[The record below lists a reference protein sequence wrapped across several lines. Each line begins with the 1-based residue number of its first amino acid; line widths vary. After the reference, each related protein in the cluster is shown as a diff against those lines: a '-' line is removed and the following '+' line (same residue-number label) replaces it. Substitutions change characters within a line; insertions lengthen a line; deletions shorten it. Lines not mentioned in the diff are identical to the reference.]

1 MSTVLYDAPGPRTRR
16 RVLVG
21 SIVGGLVVLAVVL
34 LAVLRLG
41 DQGVFARS
49 QWDPF
54 GDPGVQRFV
63 LRAIWATVK
72 AALVAIVLAL
82 IFGVVFASGRLSERA
97 WLRVPAV
104 LVIEFFRAVPLLLL
118 ILFLFLGF
126 GDQLSPL
133 GKAVGSQVPEAFG
146 ALVVGLMLYNGSV
159 LAETFR
165 AGINAVPRGQSEAAY
180 SIGLRKSQV
189 MRMIL
194 IPQAVR
200 IMLPAIVSQCVV
212 ALKDTA
218 LGFVIGYEELLRQG
232 RLIYNSY
239 GNIVATAIVIA
250 AIYILINLALSWLAS
265 WLERRTRRRGVRALP
280 PDVGVELG
288 QATTAPAATPSAV

>member
-16 RVLVG
+16 RVLLG
-21 SIVGGLVVLAVVL
+21 AIAGGLVVLAVVV
-34 LAVLRLG
+34 LAILRLS
-41 DQGVFARS
+41 DRGVFARS
-49 QWDPF
+49 QWEPF
-54 GDPGVQRFV
+54 GDPGVQRFL
-63 LRAIWATVK
+63 LRALWSTVK

-82 IFGVVFASGRLSERA
+82 VFGIVFAAGRLSERA

-104 LVIEFFRAVPLLLL
+104 VVIEFFRAVPLLLL

-126 GDQLSPL
+126 GDQLAPL
-133 GKAVGSQVPEAFG
+133 GQAVGSLVPEAFG

-165 AGINAVPRGQSEAAY
+165 AGIAAVPRGQSEAAY

-189 MRMIL
+189 MRIVL

-232 RLIYNSY
+232 KIIYNTY
-239 GNIVATAIVIA
+239 GNIVPTAIVIA
-250 AIYILINLALSWLAS
+250 VIYILINMALSWFAS
-265 WLERRTRRRGVRALP
+265 WLERRTRRRGVQALP
-280 PDVGVELG
+280 PDVAVELG
-288 QATTAPAATPSAV
+288 QAAPTAPAAPAAV